1 MYKIKFSM
9 VFAIVTFLTMNF
21 FFTMHLTSKIKNCID
36 TRYKKCSKLNKK
48 KSKFKINWTKK

>member
-1 MYKIKFSM
+1 M